1 MLEGVSHVLL
11 NVELLLLKFEKLM
24 TTMEL
29 P

>member
-1 MLEGVSHVLL
+1 MLEEVSHVLL